1 MKPSEDTVVPEKK
14 LAAASAV
21 DTGIESNTSLYVTLI
36 VISAAAVAVIARI
49 AMMRNVEAEQE
60 IEDESSDSEKDAP
73 KV

>member
-1 MKPSEDTVVPEKK
+1 MKKGIVVGAIVTVF
-14 LAAASAV
+14 
-21 DTGIESNTSLYVTLI
+21 
-36 VISAAAVAVIARI
+36 AAAVAVIARI